1 MSPPLP
7 SPPPP
12 VGGLERE
19 APIVR
24 PKTSRGRTR
33 SSPPIPP
40 SPPPRVFTQETESTQ
55 NVYQEIDNPSTDDD
69 QLSASRNDDLQFIRG
84 TIERVFEFHGE
95 SASESS
101 TNYEVISEEIK
112 DDESLSLTESSKK
125 EPAAYPAVQAVQRFY
140 DTKSPSESEQKISQ
154 KQTTSNHDD
163 DDDNAS
169 SNNNN
174 NRSST
179 SSKLYSRSHHVNQ
192 RKNKDA
198 SKSSDNE
205 QASSEEIDDTLNDIE
220 DDDYQDEKLR
230 RQATTT
236 TTSSTTSNE
245 NSPVHSFNRTNGKK
259 KTSQETQTMGRVC
272 LKNRFFSFFMSILF
286 F

>member
-163 DDDNAS
+163 DAS